1 MYFKTLIKYN
11 VHNIINGYFFREIFQ
26 WMFIMDN
33 NTYNVDG
40 SLQIKEKMFIA
51 LFTFGFFCVRVWAN
65 WAPLGFF
72 SNFPINYRFQF
83 DATTQSEDLAPVF
96 ETNNKTKTC

>member
-26 WMFIMDN
+26 WMLIMDN

-40 SLQIKEKMFIA
+40 SLQIQENMFIA
-51 LFTFGFFCVRVWAN
+51 LLTFGFYRVRV
-65 WAPLGFF
+65 
-72 SNFPINYRFQF
+72 
-83 DATTQSEDLAPVF
+83 
-96 ETNNKTKTC
+96 